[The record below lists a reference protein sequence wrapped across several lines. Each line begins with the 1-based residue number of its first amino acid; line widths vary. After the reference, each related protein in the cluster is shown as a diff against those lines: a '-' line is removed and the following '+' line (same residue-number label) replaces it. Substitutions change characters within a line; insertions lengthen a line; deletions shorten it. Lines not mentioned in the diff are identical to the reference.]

1 MKLRYFVDRF
11 YSYFSTRI
19 LGARDPHDI
28 FNTLSAEELTWAKDR
43 AKYCCPLNPLAHR
56 QSFTF
61 YRDSERGTLQLS
73 DLTFPFFAKGPRHS
87 NSILD
92 LFNTLAYFP
101 RDLWV
106 NYIFGDITE
115 IPDIPTFVKSRPI
128 CPGNNNS
135 VIVPLNTHRHFQ
147 WVDDTTPWIEKKSA
161 CVMRNL
167 WANKKRADMLD
178 KWHGNPHF
186 DLGITGNFDGRPEWT
201 VQPMTRQQQ
210 LGFRYIACIEGNDV
224 ATNLKW
230 VMSSNSIALMPRPEF
245 EIWFMEGRLKPDYHY
260 LEVKP
265 DYSDALEKIQWLDK
279 NPSKADAIIANA
291 HDWVS
296 RFRNPRVELA
306 AAILTASRYFHAT
319 GQQL

>member
-1 MKLRYFVDRF
+1 
-11 YSYFSTRI
+11 
-19 LGARDPHDI
+19 
-28 FNTLSAEELTWAKDR
+28 
-43 AKYCCPLNPLAHR
+43 
-56 QSFTF
+56 
-61 YRDSERGTLQLS
+61 
-73 DLTFPFFAKGPRHS
+73 
-87 NSILD
+87 
-92 LFNTLAYFP
+92 
-101 RDLWV
+101 
-106 NYIFGDITE
+106 
-115 IPDIPTFVKSRPI
+115 
-128 CPGNNNS
+128 
-135 VIVPLNTHRHFQ
+135 
-147 WVDDTTPWIEKKSA
+147 
-161 CVMRNL
+161 MRNL

-201 VQPMTRQQQ
+201 VKPMTRQQQ

-265 DYSDALEKIQWLDK
+265 DYSDALEKMQWLDK

>member
-87 NSILD
+87 NYILD

-210 LGFRYIACIEGNDV
+210 LGFRYIASV
-224 ATNLKW
+224 SYTHL
-230 VMSSNSIALMPRPEF
+230 R
-245 EIWFMEGRLKPDYHY
+245 
-260 LEVKP
+260 
-265 DYSDALEKIQWLDK
+265 
-279 NPSKADAIIANA
+279 A
-291 HDWVS
+291 H
-296 RFRNPRVELA
+296 E
-306 AAILTASRYFHAT
+306 T
-319 GQQL
+319 